1 MVLDIVELLVHI
13 YLTDKQNPR
22 SRPKQFEGFNSVS
35 RISMNM
41 VSLNFK
47 SILLG
52 FGGAVAM
59 TAVLASVQMYQPAK
73 LPVEEQQQIT
83 VASDIYKVDELDL
96 GPYNDCQH
104 DCHATLLTANDQ
116 YYIEVNFDYSGFD
129 DSNGFNRAV
138 GIQID
143 RLEPELVGDEDGEI
157 NAYLDRYEIDK
168 INDALEDS
176 IAVKLQKLR
185 G

>member
-1 MVLDIVELLVHI
+1 
-13 YLTDKQNPR
+13 
-22 SRPKQFEGFNSVS
+22 
-35 RISMNM
+35 M

-47 SILLG
+47 SVLLG
-52 FGGAVAM
+52 LGGAVAM
-59 TAVLASVQMYQPAK
+59 TAVLASVQMYQPTTFS
-73 LPVEEQQQIT
+73 VEEHPPIT
-83 VASDIYKVDELDL
+83 VASDVYKVDELDL

-104 DCHATLLTANDQ
+104 NCHATLSTANDQ
-116 YYIEVNFDYSGFD
+116 YYIEVNFDYLGFD
-129 DSNGFNRAV
+129 DGNGFNRAE

-143 RLEPELVGDEDGEI
+143 RLEPEVIGNEDGEI

>member
-1 MVLDIVELLVHI
+1 
-13 YLTDKQNPR
+13 
-22 SRPKQFEGFNSVS
+22 
-35 RISMNM
+35 MNM

-52 FGGAVAM
+52 LGGAVAM

-73 LPVEEQQQIT
+73 LPIEEQQPIT

-116 YYIEVNFDYSGFD
+116 NYIEVNFDYSGFD
-129 DSNGFNRAV
+129 AGNGINQMI

-143 RLEPELVGDEDGEI
+143 RLEPEKVGDEDGEI
-157 NAYLDRYEIDK
+157 NAYLDRIELSK
-168 INDALEDS
+168 INDALEES
-176 IAVKLQKLR
+176 IAVKLQKL
-185 G
+185 GGVK

>member
-1 MVLDIVELLVHI
+1 
-13 YLTDKQNPR
+13 
-22 SRPKQFEGFNSVS
+22 
-35 RISMNM
+35 M
-41 VSLNFK
+41 VSVNFK

-52 FGGAVAM
+52 LSGAVTV
-59 TAVLASVQMYQPAK
+59 TAVLASVQMYQPTK
-73 LPVEEQQQIT
+73 FFNEEHPPIT
-83 VASDIYKVDELDL
+83 VESNFYKVDELDL

-129 DSNGFNRAV
+129 DGNSFNRAE

-157 NAYLDRYEIDK
+157 NAYLDRYELVK
-168 INDALEDS
+168 INDAIEDS
-176 IAVKLQKLR
+176 IAVKLHKLR

>member
-1 MVLDIVELLVHI
+1 
-13 YLTDKQNPR
+13 
-22 SRPKQFEGFNSVS
+22 
-35 RISMNM
+35 MNT

-47 SILLG
+47 SILFGLG
-52 FGGAVAM
+52 SAVAM
-59 TAVLASVQMYQPAK
+59 TAVFASVQMYQPAK

-104 DCHATLLTANDQ
+104 DCQHDCHATLLTANDQ

-129 DSNGFNRAV
+129 DGNGFNRAV

-176 IAVKLQKLR
+176 IDVKLQKLR

>member
-1 MVLDIVELLVHI
+1 
-13 YLTDKQNPR
+13 
-22 SRPKQFEGFNSVS
+22 
-35 RISMNM
+35 MNM

-52 FGGAVAM
+52 LGGAVAM

-73 LPVEEQQQIT
+73 LPVEEQQPIT

-129 DSNGFNRAV
+129 AGNGINQMI

-143 RLEPELVGDEDGEI
+143 RLEPEKVGDEDGEI
-157 NAYLDRYEIDK
+157 NAYLDRIELSK

-176 IAVKLQKLR
+176 ISKKLEKI
-185 G
+185 GG